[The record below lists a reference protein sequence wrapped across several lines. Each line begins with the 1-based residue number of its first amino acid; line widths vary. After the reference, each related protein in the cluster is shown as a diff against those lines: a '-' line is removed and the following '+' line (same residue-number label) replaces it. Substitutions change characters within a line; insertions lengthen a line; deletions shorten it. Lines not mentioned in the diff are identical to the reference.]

1 MKLKATI
8 EHKPNIPT
16 ASMADI
22 AFLLIIFF
30 MLTITFEVDKT
41 QVQLP
46 KTTLRYEIP
55 KQSAYVS
62 IDPNGRIRVSDG
74 NEQSALVSAADE
86 VLSMAAG
93 VIAVDPTKVFVVK
106 SDGGVTWDKV
116 DEVIDAL
123 KRAKVRDVYLL
134 SDQRTVTD
142 G

>member
-41 QVQLP
+41 QVTLP

-62 IDPNGRIRVSDG
+62 IDSNGRIRASDG
-74 NEQSALVSAADE
+74 TEQSALVSAADE

-93 VIAVDPTKVFVVK
+93 VIARDPRKVFVVK
-106 SDGGVTWDKV
+106 AHGDVNWLKV

-134 SDQRTVTD
+134 SDQRTVD
-142 G
+142 DM

>member
-1 MKLKATI
+1 MKLKASI

-55 KQSAYVS
+55 KKAAYVS
-62 IDPNGRIRVSDG
+62 IDSNGRIRASNGTEASV
-74 NEQSALVSAADE
+74 LVPTADE
-86 VLSMAAG
+86 VLSMAAN
-93 VIAVDPTKVFVVK
+93 VISTDPAKTFVVK
-106 SDGGVTWDKV
+106 SDGGVTWEKI
-116 DEVIDAL
+116 DEVLDAL
-123 KRAKVRDVYLL
+123 KRAKVRDLRLL
-134 SDQRTVTD
+134 SDQRTVD
-142 G
+142 DL

>member
-41 QVQLP
+41 QVTLP

-74 NEQSALVSAADE
+74 TEQSALVSAADE

-93 VIAVDPTKVFVVK
+93 VIAMDPQKVFVVK
-106 SDGGVTWDKV
+106 SHGDVDWLKV

-134 SDQRTVTD
+134 SDQVTVD
-142 G
+142 DL

>member
-93 VIAVDPTKVFVVK
+93 VIAMDPTKVFVVK
-106 SDGGVTWDKV
+106 SDGNVQWEKV

>member
-41 QVQLP
+41 QVVLP

-62 IDPNGRIRVSDG
+62 IDSQGRIRASRGTETSVLVP
-74 NEQSALVSAADE
+74 SAEE
-86 VLSMAAG
+86 VLSMAAE
-93 VIAVDPTKVFVVK
+93 VIASDPTKVFVVK
-106 SDGGVTWDKV
+106 SDGDVQWEKV

-134 SDQRTVTD
+134 SDQRTVAD

>member
-41 QVQLP
+41 QVVLP

-74 NEQSALVSAADE
+74 NAQSALVSAADE

-93 VIAVDPTKVFVVK
+93 VIAMDPQKVFVVK
-106 SDGGVTWDKV
+106 SDGEVSWDKV

>member
-41 QVQLP
+41 RVTLP

-74 NEQSALVSAADE
+74 KDRSVLVGAADE
-86 VLSMAAG
+86 VLSAASG
-93 VIAVDPTKVFVVK
+93 WIAADPGKVVVVK
-106 SDGGVTWDKV
+106 CDGDVAWEKV
-116 DEVIDAL
+116 DEVVDAL
-123 KRAKVRDVYLL
+123 KRAKVRNVYLL
-134 SDQRTVTD
+134 SDQRTVD
-142 G
+142 AM

>member
-62 IDPNGRIRVSDG
+62 IDTNGRIRVSDG
-74 NEQSALVSAADE
+74 TEQSALVSAADE

-93 VIAVDPTKVFVVK
+93 VIAMDPTKVFVVK
-106 SDGGVTWDKV
+106 SDGDVEWQKV

-134 SDQRTVTD
+134 SDQVTVD
-142 G
+142 DL

>member
-8 EHKPNIPT
+8 EHKPSIPT

-41 QVQLP
+41 QVKLP
-46 KTTLRYEIP
+46 KTTLRHEIP

-62 IDPNGRIRVSDG
+62 IDPNGRIRVSNG
-74 NEQSALVSAADE
+74 TEASVLVSAADD
-86 VLSMAAG
+86 VFSSAAQ
-93 VIAVDPTKVFVVK
+93 VIARDPMKVFVIK
-106 SDGGVTWDKV
+106 SDGDVNWERV

-134 SDQRTVTD
+134 SDQRTVD
-142 G
+142 DL

>member
-62 IDPNGRIRVSDG
+62 IDSNGRIRVSDG

-93 VIAVDPTKVFVVK
+93 VIAMDPQKVFVVK
-106 SDGGVTWDKV
+106 SDGDVQWEKV

>member
-1 MKLKATI
+1 MRLKASI
-8 EHKPNIPT
+8 EHKPSIPT

-41 QVQLP
+41 QMQLP

-55 KQSAYVS
+55 KKAAYVS

-74 NEQSALVSAADE
+74 DEASTLVSAADE
-86 VLSMAAG
+86 VLSMAATT
-93 VIAVDPTKVFVVK
+93 IAADPSKVFVVK
-106 SDGGVTWDKV
+106 ADGEVSWEKV

-134 SDQRTVTD
+134 SDQRTVDDT
-142 G
+142 

>member
-41 QVQLP
+41 QVVLP

-93 VIAVDPTKVFVVK
+93 VIAMDPQKVFVVK
-106 SDGGVTWDKV
+106 SDGDVQWEKV

>member
-41 QVQLP
+41 QVVLP

-93 VIAVDPTKVFVVK
+93 VIAMDPQKVFVVK
-106 SDGGVTWDKV
+106 SDGEVSWDKV

>member
-41 QVQLP
+41 QVVLP

-93 VIAVDPTKVFVVK
+93 VIAMDPQKVFVVK
-106 SDGGVTWDKV
+106 SDGEVSWEKV

>member
-93 VIAVDPTKVFVVK
+93 VIAMDPQKVFVVK
-106 SDGGVTWDKV
+106 SDGDVQWEKV

>member
-41 QVQLP
+41 QVTLP
-46 KTTLRYEIP
+46 KTTLRHEIP

-74 NEQSALVSAADE
+74 TETSVLVSAADE

-93 VIAVDPTKVFVVK
+93 VISIDPTKVFVVK
-106 SDGGVTWDKV
+106 SHGEVSWEKV

-123 KRAKVRDVYLL
+123 KRAKVRNVYLL
-134 SDQRTVTD
+134 SDQRTVD
-142 G
+142 DL

>member
-1 MKLKATI
+1 MKLKASI

-46 KTTLRYEIP
+46 KTTLRFEIP
-55 KQSAYVS
+55 KKAAYVS

-74 NEQSALVSAADE
+74 NSQSSLVSAADE
-86 VLSMAAG
+86 VLSMAATVISTLSSCG
-93 VIAVDPTKVFVVK
+93 VGRTSRTP
-106 SDGGVTWDKV
+106 S
-116 DEVIDAL
+116 
-123 KRAKVRDVYLL
+123 RSSPRRRL
-134 SDQRTVTD
+134 SISRRRSTRRF
-142 G
+142 

>member
-1 MKLKATI
+1 MKLKASI
-8 EHKPNIPT
+8 EHKPSIPT

-41 QVQLP
+41 QMQLP

-62 IDPNGRIRVSDG
+62 IDPNGRIRVSNG
-74 NEQSALVSAADE
+74 TEASTLVSAADE
-86 VLSMAAG
+86 VLSMAATE
-93 VIAVDPTKVFVVK
+93 ISSDPSKVFVVK
-106 SDGGVTWDKV
+106 ADGDVPWEKV

-134 SDQRTVTD
+134 SDQRTVD
-142 G
+142 DV

>member
-41 QVQLP
+41 QVTLP

-62 IDPNGRIRVSDG
+62 IDSNGRIRVSDG
-74 NEQSALVSAADE
+74 TEQSALVSAADE

-93 VIAVDPTKVFVVK
+93 VIAMDPQKVFVVK
-106 SDGGVTWDKV
+106 AHGDVDWLKV

-134 SDQRTVTD
+134 SDQVTVD
-142 G
+142 DL

>member
-1 MKLKATI
+1 
-8 EHKPNIPT
+8 
-16 ASMADI
+16 MADI

-62 IDPNGRIRVSDG
+62 IDPNGRIRVSAG
-74 NEQSALVSAADE
+74 TEASSLVSAADE
-86 VLSMAAG
+86 VLSMAAT
-93 VIAVDPTKVFVVK
+93 VIAADPQKVFVVK
-106 SDGGVTWDKV
+106 AHGEVEWLKV

-134 SDQRTVTD
+134 SDQRTVD
-142 G
+142 DI

>member
-93 VIAVDPTKVFVVK
+93 VIAMDPQKVFVVK
-106 SDGGVTWDKV
+106 SDGDVPWEKV

-134 SDQRTVTD
+134 SDQRTVD
-142 G
+142 DL